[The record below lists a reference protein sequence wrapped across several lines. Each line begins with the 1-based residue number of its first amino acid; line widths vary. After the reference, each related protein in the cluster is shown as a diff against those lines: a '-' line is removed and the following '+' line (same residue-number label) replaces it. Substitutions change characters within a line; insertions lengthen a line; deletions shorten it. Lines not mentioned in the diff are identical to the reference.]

1 MEQNDSTT
9 KQKKYT
15 HLSEKDRYK
24 MEALLD
30 TNRSAR
36 EIAVLL
42 GRNRSTIHREVKR
55 GTIERLKINQSRV
68 DRVKKYRA
76 NVAQLDCIRRCKN
89 RQRSLKIGAD
99 RRLEEYIRIKISQ
112 DRFSPDAIIG
122 QIKVNGLKF
131 DRMICTKTLYNY
143 IDAGIFS
150 GITHK
155 DLWEK
160 SKRRKRQY
168 KTVVRVTIKNRR
180 ARSIEDRPK
189 EINDRLEYGNW
200 EGDTVKGSKGSKAG
214 LLTLTER
221 KTRQQLI
228 IKVDQATHQA
238 VQDAFDR
245 LERELGS
252 QFKVKF
258 KSITF
263 DNGSEFLNW
272 QSLEASVLEAGQR
285 RTTIYFAHSY
295 SSWER
300 GTNENQ
306 NRMIRRFVP
315 KGYNIGGF
323 SAKEI
328 KAVEDWMNNYP
339 RRILG
344 YNTPNQAARDYS
356 PGNSDLKLQ
365 SVAV

>member
-1 MEQNDSTT
+1 MEQDYSTT
-9 KQKKYT
+9 KLKKYT
-15 HLSEKDRYK
+15 HLAEKDRYK
-24 MEALLD
+24 IEALLE
-30 TNRSAR
+30 TKKTAAEIAGLMGRSHSTIYR
-36 EIAVLL
+36 EIQ
-42 GRNRSTIHREVKR
+42 R
-55 GTIERLKINQSRV
+55 GTIKRIQS
-68 DRVKKYRA
+68 DLTEKKKYRA
-76 NVAQLDCIRRCKN
+76 NVAQADYINRCRN
-89 RQRSLKIGAD
+89 RERSLKIGKD
-99 RRLEEYIRIKISQ
+99 RCLEEYIRTKIIQ

-122 QIKVNGLKF
+122 EIKAKGLRFKG
-131 DRMICTKTLYNY
+131 MICTKTLYNY
-143 IDAGIFS
+143 IDAGVFS
-150 GITHK
+150 GINKQH
-155 DLWEK
+155 LWEK
-160 SKRRKRQY
+160 SRQKKRKY
-168 KTVVRVTIKNRR
+168 KTVVRVTTKNRR

-189 EINDRLEYGNW
+189 EANDRLEYGNW
-200 EGDTVKGSKGSKAG
+200 EGDTVKGCKGTKAG

-221 KTRQQLI
+221 KTRQQII

-238 VQDAFDR
+238 VQDAFDS
-245 LERELGS
+245 LERKLGS

-272 QSLEASVLEAGQR
+272 QSLEASVLQAGQK
-285 RTTIYFAHSY
+285 RTTVYFAHSY

-323 SAKEI
+323 SDKEI

-344 YNTPNQAARDYS
+344 YNTPNQAALDCCQ
-356 PGNSDLKLQ
+356 GNSDPKLQ
-365 SVAV
+365 DVAV

>member
-1 MEQNDSTT
+1 MLN
-9 KQKKYT
+9 KQRT
-15 HLSEKDRYK
+15 G
-24 MEALLD
+24 
-30 TNRSAR
+30 

-42 GRNRSTIHREVKR
+42 GRDRSTIHRESRR
-55 GTIERLKINQSRV
+55 GFVSRIQT
-68 DRVKKYRA
+68 DLTEKKKYRA
-76 NVAQLDCIRRCKN
+76 NVGQADYLKQCRN
-89 RQRSLKIGAD
+89 RERSLKIGKD
-99 RRLEEYIRIKISQ
+99 KKLEEHIRTKITK

-122 QIKVNGLKF
+122 EIKAKGLRF
-131 DRMICTKTLYNY
+131 EGMICTKTLYNY

-150 GITHK
+150 GISHK

-160 SKRRKRQY
+160 CKRKKRRY
-168 KTVVRVTIKNRR
+168 KTVIRVTTKNRR

-189 EINDRLEYGNW
+189 EANDRLEYGNW
-200 EGDTVKGSKGSKAG
+200 EGDTVKGCKGSKAG

-221 KTRQQLI
+221 KTRQQII

-245 LERELGS
+245 LETKLGG

-272 QSLEASVLEAGQR
+272 ESLEASVLEQGQK
-285 RTTIYFAHSY
+285 RTTVYFAHSY

-323 SAKEI
+323 SDKEI

-344 YNTPNQAARDYS
+344 YNTPNQAAQDCLR
-356 PGNSDLKLQ
+356 GNSDLKLQ

>member
-1 MEQNDSTT
+1 MEPDNSTT
-9 KQKKYT
+9 EGKKYT

-24 MEALLD
+24 IEVLLESKK
-30 TNRSAR
+30 TVA

-42 GRNRSTIHREVKR
+42 GRSRSTIHREVLR
-55 GTIERLKINQSRV
+55 GTIKRIQS
-68 DRVKKYRA
+68 DLTEKKKYRA
-76 NVAQLDCIRRCKN
+76 NVAQAGYIKRCRN
-89 RQRSLKIGAD
+89 RERSLKIGNDA
-99 RRLEEYIRIKISQ
+99 RLEAHIRTKITQ

-122 QIKVNGLKF
+122 QIKAKGLKF

-150 GITHK
+150 GISHK

-160 SKRRKRQY
+160 SKHRKRRY
-168 KTVVRVTIKNRR
+168 KTVVRVTTKNRR

-189 EINDRLEYGNW
+189 EVNDRLEYGNW
-200 EGDTVKGSKGSKAG
+200 EGDTVKGSRGTKAG

-221 KTRQQLI
+221 KTREQII

-238 VQDAFDR
+238 VQNAFDK
-245 LERELGS
+245 LERKLGS

-272 QSLEASVLEAGQR
+272 QSLEASVLEAGQK
-285 RTTIYFAHSY
+285 RTTVYFAHSY

-323 SAKEI
+323 SDKEI

-344 YNTPNQAARDYS
+344 YNTPNQAAQDCLK
-356 PGNSDLKLQ
+356 GNSDPKLQ
-365 SVAV
+365 GVAV

>member
-1 MEQNDSTT
+1 MEQDHSTT
-9 KQKKYT
+9 QSMKYT
-15 HLSEKDRYK
+15 HLSEKERYK

-30 TNRSAR
+30 SKRSVG

-42 GRNRSTIHREVKR
+42 GRDRSTIHRESRR
-55 GTIERLKINQSRV
+55 GFVSRIQT
-68 DRVKKYRA
+68 DLTEKKKYRA
-76 NVAQLDCIRRCKN
+76 NVAQADYIKRCRN
-89 RQRSLKIGAD
+89 RERSLKIGKD
-99 RRLEEYIRIKISQ
+99 RRLEERIRTKITQ

-122 QIKVNGLKF
+122 EIKTQGLQFKG
-131 DRMICTKTLYNY
+131 MICTKTLYNY

-150 GITHK
+150 GISKKH
-155 DLWEK
+155 LWEK
-160 SKRRKRQY
+160 SKQKKRRY
-168 KTVVRVTIKNRR
+168 KAVVRVSPRNRLG
-180 ARSIEDRPK
+180 RSIEDRPK
-189 EINDRLEYGNW
+189 EINDRLEYGHW
-200 EGDTVKGSKGSKAG
+200 EGDSVKGPRRAKPG

-228 IKVDQATHQA
+228 IKVEQATQEA
-238 VQDAFDR
+238 VKVAFDD
-245 LERELGS
+245 LERKHGDR
-252 QFKVKF
+252 FKIKF

-272 QSLEASVLEAGQR
+272 QSLEASVLEPKER
-285 RTTIYFAHSY
+285 RTKVYFAHAY

-300 GTNENQ
+300 GTNENH

-315 KGYNIGGF
+315 KGLDIGGF
-323 SAKEI
+323 NDKEI

-344 YNTPNQAARDYS
+344 YNTPNQAAQKYLQCD
-356 PGNSDLKLQ
+356 GDLKLQ